1 VVMVRATP
9 FMHLFGG
16 SQPGTSSRGCVP
28 VPLATESWGWQIA
41 VVHLPVGHEAASG
54 NAASPSRPICWVSPA
69 LAFTVDMGV

>member
-1 VVMVRATP
+1 MMRAAP
-9 FMHLFGG
+9 FIHPFGG
-16 SQPGTSSRGCVP
+16 SHPGASSRGYAH
-28 VPLATESWGWQIA
+28 VPLATGSWGWRIA